1 MVRQLAEVVRDLA
14 QTRANP
20 MRDPAGEMF
29 KKIAQSKPPLY
40 SGEIEPSVLE
50 NWLREFD
57 KLIVAVNCPEN
68 LRVSSVVYYMRGE
81 ADLWWQRC
89 ENTLRA
95 TPNFGWEAFKTALR
109 NKFYPPYLKKQ
120 KA

>member
-1 MVRQLAEVVRDLA
+1 MANQEISEVVRQLAKVVRDLA

-20 MRDPAGEMF
+20 VHDPTGEIF

-68 LRVSSVVYYMRGE
+68 LRVNSDVYY
-81 ADLWWQRC
+81 
-89 ENTLRA
+89 LR
-95 TPNFGWEAFKTALR
+95 
-109 NKFYPPYLKKQ
+109 
-120 KA
+120 